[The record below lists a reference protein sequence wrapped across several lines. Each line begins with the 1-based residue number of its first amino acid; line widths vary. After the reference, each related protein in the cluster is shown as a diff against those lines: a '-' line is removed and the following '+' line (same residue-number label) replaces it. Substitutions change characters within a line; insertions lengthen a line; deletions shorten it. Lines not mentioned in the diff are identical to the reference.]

1 MNGMLAVKETHMN
14 TRKFLAIA
22 ALIACSVSSQ
32 AFAQQKGCIE
42 LKSTAQIEQEV
53 VDAKG
58 AKTKQLVEATK
69 VVPGVEVIWTVT
81 ASNICKQPSDAVTI
95 NNSVPEHMTYVANSA
110 SGPGAD
116 IAYSVDGKTFGKSG
130 ELNVQD
136 NGAARKARSDEYKF
150 IRWVFKDSLQPG
162 AKTFASFRAILN

>member
-1 MNGMLAVKETHMN
+1 MHM
-14 TRKFLAIA
+14 TPGKIILA
-22 ALIACSVSSQ
+22 ALIACASSQ
-32 AFAQQKGCIE
+32 AFAQTKGCIE

-58 AKTKQLVEATK
+58 AKSKQLVEATK

-81 ASNICKQPSDAVTI
+81 ASNVCKQASDAVTI

-116 IAYSVDGKTFGKSG
+116 IAYSVDGKTFAKSSD
-130 ELNVQD
+130 LTVQD
-136 NGAARKARSDEYKF
+136 NGAARKARFDEYKH

-162 AKTFASFRAILN
+162 ASTNASFRAVLN